1 MSAECG
7 RGQRPGRQLQPA
19 EERRNN
25 ARCGEAAD
33 CGSWTAVEQ
42 LDNTLRLEA
51 AEAAQGHVTSTSAS
65 SPEIEAWA
73 RLHEDD

>member
-1 MSAECG
+1 MW
-7 RGQRPGRQLQPA
+7 RGF
-19 EERRNN
+19 
-25 ARCGEAAD
+25 EAAD

-73 RLHEDD
+73 RLHKDD

>member
-1 MSAECG
+1 MWPRSEARQAAAASRGKAEQCEMW
-7 RGQRPGRQLQPA
+7 RGF
-19 EERRNN
+19 
-25 ARCGEAAD
+25 EAAD

-65 SPEIEAWA
+65 SPEIEAWV